1 MKIIDR
7 LLPYAIITWFFTAF
21 FAVSIVLIDFI
32 PKTVGR
38 GDILFLPQPLIMT
51 IVFLMFQFSFFFL
64 LFAFIIK
71 YDKYEKCQKK

>member
-7 LLPYAIITWFFTAF
+7 LLPYAIISWFFIAF

-38 GDILFLPQPLIMT
+38 RDILFLPQPLI
-51 IVFLMFQFSFFFL
+51 ISLVFILFQFSFFFL
-64 LFAFIIK
+64 LFAFLIK
-71 YDKYEKCQKK
+71 YDKYEECQKK